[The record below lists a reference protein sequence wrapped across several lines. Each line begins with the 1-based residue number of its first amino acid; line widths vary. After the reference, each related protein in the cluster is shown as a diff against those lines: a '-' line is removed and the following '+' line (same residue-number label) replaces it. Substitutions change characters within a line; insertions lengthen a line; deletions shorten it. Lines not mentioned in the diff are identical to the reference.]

1 MSKLQVAL
9 QDKVLLDIN
18 EVAAIMGIGRDLV
31 YRLVL
36 DIDCDTLKPRL
47 HSVKIGRRRL
57 VARTSLERFIMQEV
71 NA

>member
-1 MSKLQVAL
+1 MTKFEVAL
-9 QDKVLLDIN
+9 QDKLLLDIN

-36 DIDCDTLKPRL
+36 DIDPGTLKPRL

-57 VARTSLERFIMQEV
+57 VARTSLERFILQEV
-71 NA
+71 NV